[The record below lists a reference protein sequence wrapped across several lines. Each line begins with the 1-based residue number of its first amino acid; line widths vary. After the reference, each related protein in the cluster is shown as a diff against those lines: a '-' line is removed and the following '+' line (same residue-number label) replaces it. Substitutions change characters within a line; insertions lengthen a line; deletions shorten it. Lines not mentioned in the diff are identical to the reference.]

1 MRDSSYSWFAELF
14 IQKLLFH
21 GLNHSSTASS
31 SSSGSS
37 SSNSSGSGSGSG
49 SSTSSSSSSSRNS
62 SSSATLAVSPSISP
76 SLIDARKHLRLEERL
91 SGGGV
96 ETKIFSQH
104 HHQQHPPHS
113 NKAIYGGGISVNNN
127 NHNNNH
133 YNGINSTSTTT
144 ARYSKG
150 ITGTAMLQSNN
161 NCNNRI
167 NSIST
172 NNGSHTQSSSSSS
185 KIDKVDK
192 MVDKLVDK
200 YQEPSSYFTRSQQFF
215 FHFIMIMNNHRF
227 NQLLITAILKEI
239 KVLESNNIH
248 NNYYPS
254 NNTSST
260 LHYLPHNPHQHQS
273 SYSSSSSS
281 GLLHNHASRVDY
293 FITAEDYALKVAKL
307 KILGRFLGVL
317 LFSHQWH
324 LDESLG
330 TNSSIVSSSSS
341 NSGGISGNR
350 DGSVHSLLSLS
361 IPLQP
366 IIEDAYH
373 RGVLS
378 LSIGWICDLLKMMR
392 WTISGN
398 YQYMDAL
405 MYLKRLQRSQLFHL
419 SPSSKLSTNRLT

>member
-1 MRDSSYSWFAELF
+1 
-14 IQKLLFH
+14 
-21 GLNHSSTASS
+21 
-31 SSSGSS
+31 
-37 SSNSSGSGSGSG
+37 
-49 SSTSSSSSSSRNS
+49 
-62 SSSATLAVSPSISP
+62 
-76 SLIDARKHLRLEERL
+76 
-91 SGGGV
+91 
-96 ETKIFSQH
+96 
-104 HHQQHPPHS
+104 
-113 NKAIYGGGISVNNN
+113 
-127 NHNNNH
+127 
-133 YNGINSTSTTT
+133 
-144 ARYSKG
+144 
-150 ITGTAMLQSNN
+150 
-161 NCNNRI
+161 
-167 NSIST
+167 
-172 NNGSHTQSSSSSS
+172 
-185 KIDKVDK
+185 
-192 MVDKLVDK
+192 
-200 YQEPSSYFTRSQQFF
+200 
-215 FHFIMIMNNHRF
+215 
-227 NQLLITAILKEI
+227 
-239 KVLESNNIH
+239 LESNNIH

-260 LHYLPHNPHQHQS
+260 LHYLPHQYSKQHQHDYYHHHHSPHNPHQHQS

-341 NSGGISGNR
+341 SSNSGGISGNR

-366 IIEDAYH
+366 IIQDAYH

-392 WTISGN
+392 WTISDN

-419 SPSSKLSTNRLT
+419 SPSSKLSTNRLTYIWILYFDDKKSIYADYS